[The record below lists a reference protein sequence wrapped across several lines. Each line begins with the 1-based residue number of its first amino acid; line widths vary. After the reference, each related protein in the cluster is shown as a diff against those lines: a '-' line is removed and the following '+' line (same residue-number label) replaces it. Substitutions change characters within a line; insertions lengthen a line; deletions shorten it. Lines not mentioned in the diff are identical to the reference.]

1 MPLTEVS
8 IVGMIMSYQTTS
20 IPSKQLIEMA
30 RAESFMVFTEVNKI
44 RTTTLNAL
52 MSSQIISFDVVEEV
66 DKVLKRE
73 LLESKRKHNH
83 WLTMSEMRENLEAPL
98 QVQTYK
104 LG

>member
-1 MPLTEVS
+1 
-8 IVGMIMSYQTTS
+8 MSYQTTS

-30 RAESFMVFTEVNKI
+30 RAESFMAFTEVNEI

-52 MSSQIISFDVVEEV
+52 MSKPDLISFDVVEEV

-83 WLTMSEMRENLEAPL
+83 WLAMSEMRENLEAPL

-104 LG
+104 F